1 MLLEEKTHAEKRNKI
16 RVDNKKECA
25 YNNQS
30 LAKADS
36 HKRQVKNTAT
46 KVFKK
51 TLKKV
56 LTQKPGGGI
65 INELSPRGGGCSL
78 KIKQPSEIN
87 PVL

>member
-1 MLLEEKTHAEKRNKI
+1 MSRQPQTASEKH
-16 RVDNKKECA
+16 
-25 YNNQS
+25 S
-30 LAKADS
+30 F
-36 HKRQVKNTAT
+36 
-46 KVFKK
+46 KVSKK